1 MASDSLAWILELS
14 MDTEEQHFGGDFT
27 LLVFF
32 INVSKLSKKLSLG
45 QHGAGLRPAGQSH
58 RHDAGGGLETGW
70 RSNRRRKD
78 KFHNTA

>member
-1 MASDSLAWILELS
+1 

-32 INVSKLSKKLSLG
+32 INVSKTLFQKLSLG

-58 RHDAGGGLETGW
+58 RHDAGGGLEAGC
-70 RSNRRRKD
+70 RQ
-78 KFHNTA
+78 TAGRGTNSTIQRDGPTDS